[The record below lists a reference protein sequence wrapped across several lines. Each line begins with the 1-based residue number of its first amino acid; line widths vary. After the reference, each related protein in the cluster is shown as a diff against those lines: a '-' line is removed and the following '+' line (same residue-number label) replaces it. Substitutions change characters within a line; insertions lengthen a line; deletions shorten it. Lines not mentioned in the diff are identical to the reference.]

1 MATTMNKGMSPVICP
16 YCRAIMQS
24 EVRPSKRHEGLFA
37 GQFLC
42 ENCGAQSPIAWD
54 CDKENTEARAWYLAT
69 EIAPRKY
76 GREKNRVI
84 TWDELTLFNSI
95 GKAIPCE
102 IRGELHEIAWMANV
116 LVPAE
121 EVIKDEEMLRLC
133 RARRKP
139 DVMGI
144 KHNPPNQKNYG
155 ITWRGWLYPPTVE
168 EMESEPWRGQV
179 GWTR

>member
-1 MATTMNKGMSPVICP
+1 MENNKERFS
-16 YCRAIMQS
+16 YHQY
-24 EVRPSKRHEGLFA
+24 E
-37 GQFLC
+37 
-42 ENCGAQSPIAWD
+42 D
-54 CDKENTEARAWYLAT
+54 
-69 EIAPRKY
+69 
-76 GREKNRVI
+76 
-84 TWDELTLFNSI
+84 
-95 GKAIPCE
+95 
-102 IRGELHEIAWMANV
+102 EIAWMANV

-144 KHNPPNQKNYG
+144 KHNPPNQKTYG

-168 EMESEPWRGQV
+168 EVESEPWRGQV